1 MRTVKKFKMYAL
13 MTREPE
19 EISQKCQ
26 RIWIQQAK
34 SIFSVEKWDHLICQN
49 PQLHASKFTYLACHV
64 FVVRHANQGMM
75 GIREAAACCRNFT
88 ASCQS

>member
-1 MRTVKKFKMYAL
+1 MSEKTFLTQKIYVMRTVKKFKMYAL

-34 SIFSVEKWDHLICQN
+34 SIFSVEK
-49 PQLHASKFTYLACHV
+49 
-64 FVVRHANQGMM
+64 
-75 GIREAAACCRNFT
+75 
-88 ASCQS
+88 